1 MAKKHPMPIRGM
13 TSDGQAVTIS
23 EVELGSLTQLAGWD
37 NFDKLAGGILRKKSL
52 SLPQD
57 CRSSFRRG
65 LTTVWRIA
73 PDRVLVRSDTSMSFE
88 AVGPLAALELSH
100 SRVCVRLVGPGAASL
115 LSRVITIDLSEVG
128 FPVGTFAQTAIH
140 HVGVLVDRFG
150 GDEFDVVIPT
160 TFGVSLSGFLV
171 EHLNRTR

>member
-1 MAKKHPMPIRGM
+1 MAKKHPMPIRRM
-13 TSDGQAVTIS
+13 TSDGQLVTIS

-37 NFDKLAGGILRKKSL
+37 SFDKLAGGILRKKSL

-57 CRSSFRRG
+57 CRSAFRRD

-88 AVGPLAALELSH
+88 AVEPLVALELSH

-115 LSRVITIDLSEVG
+115 LSRVIAIDLSAVG
-128 FPVGTFAQTAIH
+128 LPVGTFAQTALH

-150 GDEFDVVIPT
+150 NDEFDVLIPT

-171 EHLNRTR
+171 EHLNLAR